1 MKNLIDT
8 CTYSGLKGELFKLT
22 GKDIVTKPTNKY
34 GYLITWGYQITIS
47 DKFGNQE
54 HLMYLNGR
62 LNEVKMKFWEEYQ
75 NESHIRIW
83 KKQTK

>member
-8 CTYSGLKGELFKLT
+8 QTYSGLKGELVKLT

-34 GYLITWGYQITIS
+34 NYLITWGYQITIS
-47 DKFGNQE
+47 NQFGNQE

-62 LNEVKMKFWEEYQ
+62 LNEVKKRFWEVYRE
-75 NESHIRIW
+75 ESHIRIW
-83 KKQTK
+83 KKQG